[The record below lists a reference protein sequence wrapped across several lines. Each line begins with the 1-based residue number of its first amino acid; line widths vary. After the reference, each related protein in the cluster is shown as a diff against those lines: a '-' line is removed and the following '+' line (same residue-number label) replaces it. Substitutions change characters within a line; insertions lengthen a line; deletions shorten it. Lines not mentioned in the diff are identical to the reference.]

1 MAHYGLSSDVACRVA
16 VKNPPHRNWKS
27 SPPQLEIRRGLKCER
42 LGIPIRLE
50 SDLFHPDKWAQI
62 CKTATR
68 THIALKRGAKST
80 TAPHL
85 RPTNALPSL
94 VHPRIS

>member
-50 SDLFHPDKWAQI
+50 SDL
-62 CKTATR
+62 
-68 THIALKRGAKST
+68 S
-80 TAPHL
+80 
-85 RPTNALPSL
+85 PS
-94 VHPRIS
+94 R

>member
-1 MAHYGLSSDVACRVA
+1 LNPQRARSGRDYSAWRAVRRSAQWPEFYGMAMYTKPAGMAHYGLSSDVACRVA

-50 SDLFHPDKWAQI
+50 SDL
-62 CKTATR
+62 
-68 THIALKRGAKST
+68 S
-80 TAPHL
+80 
-85 RPTNALPSL
+85 PS
-94 VHPRIS
+94 R